1 MKKIIYISCS
11 LLLAAVTTISCERD
25 ISLVNV
31 NPKLPEIVPSENI
44 VASSQQYLAA
54 QWVTPSVNSNITRFF
69 TQQWTETQYVD
80 ETNYNFPARNQP
92 QAHYNVMMRDVLGPL
107 RQAGVFLDAE
117 AESTSYSIA
126 DQAKIKANKKATIEL
141 LSIFTWANLVDTFGD
156 VPYSES
162 FRVGGNGTEILQ
174 PKYDDAAT
182 IYADLQTRLDAVLA
196 TITTS
201 VPGYSVDLVYKG
213 NMSKWMKFGNTIKL
227 QMGLNLADVQ
237 PAVSKSLVEAAYQGG
252 VILAAAD
259 NYNHPFIATQF
270 QNPVYQNLVA
280 NGRNDFI
287 PSSVYLDF
295 MKNTNDPRVPKY
307 WTPLADGTYVGGNYG
322 TLNNYAAFS
331 HINPTY
337 TGATVPG
344 QIFDVLYV
352 KYMLLEAAARGYSVG
367 GSAATW
373 YADAINTSMTGVG
386 VTATDAAAFL
396 ALNPYDA
403 TNWKKSV
410 GEAAWIGLHNRGIE
424 AWYFWRRL
432 DAPVLTAPPAATGLV
447 YRMPY
452 SLNEYSTNKVN
463 VEAAAAKIVG
473 GDTYTSKIFW
483 DKF

>member
-25 ISLVNV
+25 ISAVNV
-31 NPKLPEIVPSENI
+31 NPKLPEVVPSENL
-44 VASSQQYLAA
+44 VAASQQYMAV
-54 QWVTPSVNSNITRFF
+54 QWVTPNVNANIIRFF

-92 QAHYNVMMRDVLGPL
+92 QAHYNTMMRDVIGPL

-141 LSIFTWANLVDTFGD
+141 LSIFAWVNLVDTFGD
-156 VPYSES
+156 VPYSETL
-162 FRVGGNGTEILQ
+162 RVGGNGTEILQ
-174 PKYDDAAT
+174 PKYDDGAA
-182 IYADLQTRLDAVLA
+182 IYADLQTRLNAILG

-201 VPGYSVDLVYKG
+201 LPGYSVDLVYKG
-213 NMSKWMKFGNTIKL
+213 NMSKWTKFGNTIKL
-227 QMGLNLADVQ
+227 QMGLTLADAQ
-237 PAVSKSLVEAAYQGG
+237 PAISKTLVESAYQSG

-259 NYNHPFIATQF
+259 NYNHPFVATQF

-287 PSSVYLDF
+287 PSDVYMNF
-295 MKNTNDPRVPKY
+295 MLSKNDPRVPKY
-307 WTPLADGTYVGGNYG
+307 FTPLPNGSFVGGKYG
-322 TLNNYAAFS
+322 FLNNYTSFS

-386 VTATDAAAFL
+386 VSATDAAAFL
-396 ALNPYDA
+396 VANPYDA

-410 GEAAWIGLHNRGIE
+410 GEAAWIAMHNRGIE

-432 DAPVLTAPPAATGLV
+432 DYPVLQAPPTAAGLV

-452 SLNEYSTNKVN
+452 SLNEYSTNRTN
-463 VEAAAAKIVG
+463 VEAAATKIG
-473 GDTYTSKIFW
+473 GDKYTTKLFW